1 MASFSPRFNQYKSKI
16 KLKVEERREF
26 KQEKLI
32 EHFFLLSQNR
42 TNEDIKVQMVIAI
55 QTIKKL
61 EKIFGFSIG
70 TLCNPKG
77 LNQKCALK
85 LQPGIKGL
93 IS

>member
-16 KLKVEERREF
+16 KLNVEERREF

-42 TNEDIKVQMVIAI
+42 TNEDIKVQMVIVI

-61 EKIFGFSIG
+61 EKTFGFSIG

-77 LNQKCALK
+77 LNQKRALK
-85 LQPGIKGL
+85 R
-93 IS
+93 

>member
-1 MASFSPRFNQYKSKI
+1 MASFSPRFNQSKSKI
-16 KLKVEERREF
+16 KLNVEKRREF

-42 TNEDIKVQMVIAI
+42 TNEDIKVQMVIVI

-61 EKIFGFSIG
+61 EKTFGFSTG

-77 LNQKCALK
+77 LNQKRALK
-85 LQPGIKGL
+85 R
-93 IS
+93 